1 MKVTELWGSRLSQ
14 SLVILT
20 LTVPPAFGP
29 AVVFPLPDEQA
40 AASNATRAMT
50 QADLD
55 HLEVGGET

>member
-1 MKVTELWGSRLSQ
+1 MSQ
-14 SLVILT
+14 SFVILT

-55 HLEVGGET
+55 HLEIGGET